1 VHILWAGSTPAIY
14 ILHYEVN
21 LKEEFLFVE
30 KYRPKTIEEC
40 VLPKSL
46 KNTFQSIV
54 DTGELPNMMFTG
66 SAGVGKTTVARAL
79 CNELGLD
86 YIIVNGSEDG
96 NIDTLRGRIKQFA
109 STISLQGGQKV
120 VILDEADYLNP
131 QSTQPALRGF
141 IEEFSTN
148 CRFILTCNFKNRI
161 IDPLH
166 SRCSIYEF
174 NYPIESE
181 SLAGDFMKRLQFIL
195 DSEHIIYDNQ
205 VIAELIMKYMPDW
218 RRVINE
224 CQRYGISGHID
235 TGILVTLSETSINKL
250 MEDLKAK
257 NFKKMRRWV
266 TDNIDVESSKL
277 FRVVYDNM
285 IQYVQPQSIPQ
296 LVLILADYSY
306 KDSFVADHE
315 LNVVACMTE
324 IMSQIKFK

>member
-1 VHILWAGSTPAIY
+1 M
-14 ILHYEVN
+14 
-21 LKEEFLFVE
+21 KEFLFVE
-30 KYRPKTIEEC
+30 KYRPQTIEDC
-40 VLPKSL
+40 ILPSGL
-46 KNTFQSIV
+46 KETFQKIV
-54 DTGELPNMMFTG
+54 DKGEIPNMMFTG

-79 CNELGLD
+79 CNELDLD
-86 YIIVNGSEDG
+86 YMLINGSEDG
-96 NIDTLRGRIKQFA
+96 NIDTLRGKIKQFA

-141 IEEFSTN
+141 IEEFSSN

-174 NYPIESE
+174 NLGNKAEM
-181 SLAGDFMKRLQFIL
+181 AQKFMARLQFIL
-195 DSEHIIYDNQ
+195 DSEHIIYDNA
-205 VIAELIMKYMPDW
+205 VIAELIMKYIPDW

-224 CQRYGISGHID
+224 CQRYGMSGHID
-235 TGILVTLSETSINKL
+235 TGILVTLSETSIAGL
-250 MEDLKAK
+250 MEDLKTK
-257 NFKKMRRWV
+257 NFKKMRKWV
-266 TDNIDVESSKL
+266 TDNIDVESAKL
-277 FRVVYDNM
+277 FRLIYDNM
-285 IQYVQPQSIPQ
+285 SDYVEPSSIPQ

-324 IMSQIKFK
+324 IMSSINFK

>member
-1 VHILWAGSTPAIY
+1 V
-14 ILHYEVN
+14 
-21 LKEEFLFVE
+21 KEFLFVE
-30 KYRPKTIEEC
+30 KYRPKTIEDC
-40 VLPKSL
+40 ILPEGL
-46 KNTFQSIV
+46 KETFQKIV
-54 DTGELPNMMFTG
+54 DKGELPNMMFTG

-79 CNELGLD
+79 CNELDLD
-86 YIIVNGSEDG
+86 YMLINGSEDG
-96 NIDTLRGRIKQFA
+96 NIDTLRGKIKQFA
-109 STISLQGGQKV
+109 STVSLQGGQKV

-141 IEEFSTN
+141 IEEFSSN

-174 NYPIESE
+174 N
-181 SLAGDFMKRLQFIL
+181 LGNKAVMAQAFMTRLQFIL
-195 DSEHIIYDNQ
+195 NSESIIYDDA
-205 VIAELIMKYMPDW
+205 VIAELIMKYIPDW

-224 CQRYGISGHID
+224 CQRYGMSGHID
-235 TGILVTLSETSINKL
+235 TGILVTLSETSINGL
-250 MEDLKAK
+250 MQDLKSK
-257 NFKKMRRWV
+257 NFKKMRKWV
-266 TDNIDVESSKL
+266 TDNIDVESAKM
-277 FRVVYDNM
+277 FRMIYDNM
-285 IQYVQPQSIPQ
+285 SDYVEPSSIPQ

>member
-1 VHILWAGSTPAIY
+1 
-14 ILHYEVN
+14 
-21 LKEEFLFVE
+21 
-30 KYRPKTIEEC
+30 
-40 VLPKSL
+40 
-46 KNTFQSIV
+46 
-54 DTGELPNMMFTG
+54 M
-66 SAGVGKTTVARAL
+66 
-79 CNELGLD
+79 GLD
-86 YIIVNGSEDG
+86 YMIINGSEDG
-96 NIDTLRGRIKQFA
+96 NIDTLRGKIKQFA

-141 IEEFSTN
+141 IEEYSTN

-174 NYPIESE
+174 NIGNKSKM
-181 SLAGDFMKRLQFIL
+181 AGAFMQRLQFIL
-195 DSEHIIYDNQ
+195 DSENITYENQ
-205 VIAELIMKYMPDW
+205 VLAELIMKYIPDW

-224 CQRYGISGHID
+224 CQRYGMSGTID
-235 TGILVTLSETSINKL
+235 TGILVTLSESSVKEL
-250 MEDLKAK
+250 MSDLKDK
-257 NFKKMRRWV
+257 NFKGMRKWV
-266 TDNIDVESSKL
+266 TDNMDVESAKI
-277 FRVVYDNM
+277 FRMVYDNM
-285 IQYVQPQSIPQ
+285 IAYVEPTSVPQ

>member
-1 VHILWAGSTPAIY
+1 M
-14 ILHYEVN
+14 
-21 LKEEFLFVE
+21 KEFLFVE
-30 KYRPKTIEEC
+30 KYRPKTIQDC
-40 VLPKSL
+40 ILPNDL
-46 KNTFQSIV
+46 KETFQKIV
-54 DTGELPNMMFTG
+54 DKGEIPNMMFTG

-79 CNELGLD
+79 CNELDLD
-86 YIIVNGSEDG
+86 YMLINGSEDG
-96 NIDTLRGRIKQFA
+96 NIDTLRGKIKQFA

-141 IEEFSTN
+141 IEEFSSN

-174 NYPIESE
+174 NLGNKAKMAE
-181 SLAGDFMKRLQFIL
+181 AFMSRLQFIL
-195 DSEHIIYDNQ
+195 DSEHIIYDNA
-205 VIAELIMKYMPDW
+205 VIAELIMKYIPDW

-224 CQRYGISGHID
+224 CQRYGMSGHID
-235 TGILVTLSETSINKL
+235 TGILVTLSESSIAGL
-250 MEDLKAK
+250 MDDLKTK
-257 NFKKMRRWV
+257 NFKKMRKWV
-266 TDNIDVESSKL
+266 TDNIDVESAKL
-277 FRVVYDNM
+277 FRLIYDNM
-285 IQYVQPQSIPQ
+285 SDYVEPSSIPQ

-324 IMSQIKFK
+324 IMSSINFK